1 MLLANLG
8 AKLKINKKSTL
19 FWKCQQKIYKK
30 SIKAYQNI
38 NLSGCHQYFCQH
50 WINKTSILFQQAMD
64 ETLICHDIFASKWIY
79 FDNLL
84 TYILLYLTTNFKY
97 IIQKIRI
104 NKTLVSYKLIRF
116 NFKGAVPIHRD
127 MASRS
132 EGFVKCFL
140 ICWVS
145 LECSYLIYY
154 ASGFGCLR
162 KRHPQTV

>member
-1 MLLANLG
+1 MYSSVVGSAIIDYHVKDDNGTGVLTAEAFRRAALRLRQQQTPAGLLA
-8 AKLKINKKSTL
+8 T
-19 FWKCQQKIYKK
+19 
-30 SIKAYQNI
+30 
-38 NLSGCHQYFCQH
+38 
-50 WINKTSILFQQAMD
+50 
-64 ETLICHDIFASKWIY
+64 
-79 FDNLL
+79 L
-84 TYILLYLTTNFKY
+84 TYISLYLTTNFKY